1 MKSFLEKINKKL
13 NAQGGF
19 LKAVSVL
26 VGGTAF
32 AQGIA
37 ILALPILTRLYT
49 PEEFALFAIY
59 TSLLLTL
66 SVASCLRFEIAV
78 PIAESDNEAI
88 HLVLLA
94 VLSNF
99 VISLLLGFI
108 IWVFHTEFILLLK
121 QPDFTNL
128 IWLVPVGVFF
138 AGLYSTFQYWATRKK
153 QFSIIA
159 KSRMVQSIS
168 GVSVQLI
175 MGVIGFAALGLVVGQ
190 IIKVSAGIWQLVINF
205 LHEASR
211 VIRTTTF
218 HQLKQVFK
226 KNNQFP
232 KYSALEALANSA
244 AIQLPII
251 IIAAFSLDAEA
262 GFLIL
267 AMQIMAIP
275 LGFVG
280 GAISQV
286 YLAHAPEKYHNG
298 QLKEY
303 TYQCIFQLIKVGVVP
318 LILLCTLAPLVV
330 PYIFGAVWQRTGEM
344 MLWML
349 PWFIMQFIVSPISM
363 SLHVTEHQ
371 RIALLLQ
378 VAGFIIRVGGLLIF
392 SLYSSKYIFEYYALS
407 GFVFYF
413 IYFIVVYIILNLSHL
428 NFDYAKTKI
437 KDL

>member
-49 PEEFALFAIY
+49 PEEFALFGIY

-66 SVASCLRFEIAV
+66 SVASCLRFEIAI
-78 PIAESDNEAI
+78 PIAESDSEAI
-88 HLVLLA
+88 HLVFLA

-99 VISLLLGFI
+99 VISLLLSLI
-108 IWVFHTEFILLLK
+108 IWVFHSEIILLLK
-121 QPDFTNL
+121 QPDFTSL

-138 AGLYSTFQYWATRKK
+138 VGLYSAVQYWATRKK
-153 QFSIIA
+153 QFPIIA

-168 GVSVQLI
+168 GVSVQLV
-175 MGVIGFAALGLVVGQ
+175 MGAIGFSALGLVVGQ
-190 IIKVSAGIWQLVINF
+190 IIKVSAGVWQLVINF

-226 KNNQFP
+226 KNKQFP
-232 KYSALEALANSA
+232 KYSALEALANST
-244 AIQLPII
+244 AIQLPIV
-251 IIAAFSLDAEA
+251 IIATISLDAEA
-262 GFLIL
+262 GFLML

-275 LGFVG
+275 ISFI
-280 GAISQV
+280 GAAVSQV
-286 YLAHAPEKYHNG
+286 YLAHAPEKYSRG
-298 QLKEY
+298 ELTQY
-303 TYQCIFQLIKVGVVP
+303 TYECILQLIKVGIIP
-318 LILLCTLAPLVV
+318 LSIICFLAPTIV
-330 PYIFGAVWQRTGEM
+330 PFIFGEVWQRTGEM

-349 PWFIMQFIVSPISM
+349 PWFIMQFLVSPISM
-363 SLHVTEHQ
+363 SLHITGYQKV
-371 RIALLLQ
+371 ALILQ
-378 VAGFIIRVGGLLIF
+378 IFGLIIRVGGLYIF
-392 SLYSSKYIFEYYALS
+392 SIFMASCMFEYYALS
-407 GFVFYF
+407 GFIFYS
-413 IYFIVVYIILNLSHL
+413 IYLFIVFLVVKGSDKE
-428 NFDYAKTKI
+428 FKRVDV
-437 KDL
+437 

>member
-1 MKSFLEKINKKL
+1 MKSFLDKINAKL

-19 LKAVSVL
+19 LKAVSIL

-49 PEEFALFAIY
+49 PEEFSLFAIY

-66 SVASCLRFEIAV
+66 SVASCLRFEIAI
-78 PIAESDNEAI
+78 PIPEDDNEAI

-94 VLSNF
+94 LLSNSIISILIGL
-99 VISLLLGFI
+99 VIWIFHSDI
-108 IWVFHTEFILLLK
+108 IFLLK
-121 QPDFTNL
+121 QPDFSDL

-138 AGLYSTFQYWATRKK
+138 IGLYSTVQYWATRKK
-153 QFSIIA
+153 QFPIIA

-168 GVSVQLI
+168 GVSVQLA
-175 MGVIGFAALGLVVGQ
+175 MGVIGFAALGLIVGQ
-190 IIKVSAGIWQLVINF
+190 IIKVSAGIWQLVVNF
-205 LHEASR
+205 LHDASR

-262 GFLIL
+262 GFLML

-275 LGFVG
+275 LSFVG
-280 GAISQV
+280 GAIAQV
-286 YLAHAPEKYHNG
+286 YLAHAPENYSTGK
-298 QLKEY
+298 LREY
-303 TYQCIFQLIKVGVVP
+303 THQCIFQLLKIGVIP
-318 LILLCTLAPLVV
+318 LFIICFLAPSIV
-330 PYIFGAVWQRTGEM
+330 PIVFGDAWGRTGEM
-344 MLWML
+344 MLWMF
-349 PWFIMQFIVSPISM
+349 PWIFAQFIVSPISM
-363 SLHVTEHQ
+363 ALHIISYQ
-371 RIALLLQ
+371 KIALFLQ
-378 VAGFIIRVGGLLIF
+378 ILGLIIRVLGLWLCG
-392 SLYSSKYIFEYYALS
+392 LYLVDYIFEFYALS
-407 GFVFYF
+407 GFIFYL
-413 IYFIVVYIILNLSHL
+413 IYFLVVFLSL
-428 NFDYAKTKI
+428 KGK
-437 KDL
+437 

>member
-1 MKSFLEKINKKL
+1 MKSLLDKVNAKL

-19 LKAVSVL
+19 FKAVSVL

-49 PEEFALFAIY
+49 PEEFSLYAIY
-59 TSLLLTL
+59 ASLLLTL
-66 SVASCLRFEIAV
+66 STASCLRFEIAI
-78 PIAESDNEAI
+78 PIPEDDSEAI

-94 VLSNF
+94 VLSNL
-99 VISLLLGFI
+99 VISLLIGLI
-108 IWVFHTEFILLLK
+108 IWVFYPEIILLLK
-121 QPDFTNL
+121 QPNFTSL

-138 AGLYSTFQYWATRKK
+138 AGLYNTFQYWATRKK
-153 QFSIIA
+153 QFPIIA

-168 GVSVQLI
+168 GVSVQLAMGI
-175 MGVIGFAALGLVVGQ
+175 MGGAALGLTVGQ
-190 IIKVSAGIWQLVINF
+190 IVKFSAGIWQLVVNF
-205 LHEASR
+205 LHDASM

-262 GFLIL
+262 GFLML

-275 LGFVG
+275 LSFVG
-280 GAISQV
+280 GAIAQV
-286 YLAHAPEKYHNG
+286 YLAHAPENYSTGK
-298 QLKEY
+298 LREY
-303 TYQCIFQLIKVGVVP
+303 THQCIFQLLKIGVTP
-318 LILLCTLAPLVV
+318 LLIVCLLAPSIV
-330 PYIFGAVWQRTGEM
+330 PFVFGEAWQRTGEM

-349 PWFIMQFIVSPISM
+349 PWFIMQFIVSPVSM
-363 SLHVTEHQ
+363 SLHITNNH

-378 VAGFIIRVGGLLIF
+378 IIGIFIRVGGLWLLSIF
-392 SLYSSKYIFEYYALS
+392 VNNFMFEYYALS
-407 GFVFYF
+407 GFIFYSL
-413 IYFIVVYIILNLSHL
+413 YLYIVLLIVKDSGKESKSL
-428 NFDYAKTKI
+428 KI
-437 KDL
+437 

>member
-1 MKSFLEKINKKL
+1 MKSLLDKVNAKL

-32 AQGIA
+32 AQGLA

-49 PEEFALFAIY
+49 PEEFALFGIY

-66 SVASCLRFEIAV
+66 SVASCLRFEIAI
-78 PIAESDNEAI
+78 PIAESDSEAI
-88 HLVLLA
+88 HLVFLA

-99 VISLLLGFI
+99 VISLLLGLI
-108 IWVFHTEFILLLK
+108 IWVFHSEIILLLK
-121 QPDFTNL
+121 QPDFTSL

-138 AGLYSTFQYWATRKK
+138 VGLYSTVQYWATRKK
-153 QFSIIA
+153 QFPIIA

-168 GVSVQLI
+168 GVSVQLV
-175 MGVIGFAALGLVVGQ
+175 MGALGFSALGLIVGQ
-190 IIKVSAGIWQLVINF
+190 IIKVSAGVWQLVINF

-211 VIRTTTF
+211 AIQTTTF

-280 GAISQV
+280 GAIAQV
-286 YLAHAPEKYHNG
+286 YLAHAPEKYSKG
-298 QLKEY
+298 ELSQY
-303 TYQCIFQLIKVGVVP
+303 TYKCIFQLIKLGIIP
-318 LILLCTLAPLVV
+318 IFIICFLAPSLVPIV
-330 PYIFGAVWQRTGEM
+330 FGSAWGRTGEM
-344 MLWML
+344 MFWMF
-349 PWFIMQFIVSPISM
+349 PWIIVQFIVSPISFV
-363 SLHVTEHQ
+363 LHILGYQ
-371 RIALLLQ
+371 KIALLLQ
-378 VAGFIIRVGGLLIF
+378 VFGLIIRVLGLWICGFYLVDYMF
-392 SLYSSKYIFEYYALS
+392 LYYVLS
-407 GFVFYF
+407 GFVFYL
-413 IYFIVVYIILNLSHL
+413 IYLFVVIFLIN
-428 NFDYAKTKI
+428 
-437 KDL
+437 KDEANVS

>member
-1 MKSFLEKINKKL
+1 MKSLLDKINDKL

-26 VGGTAF
+26 VGGTVF

-49 PEEFALFAIY
+49 PEEFSLFAIY

-66 SVASCLRFEIAV
+66 SVASCLRFEIAI
-78 PIAESDNEAI
+78 PIPESDNEAI

-94 VLSNF
+94 LLSNSIISILIGL
-99 VISLLLGFI
+99 VIWIFHSDI
-108 IWVFHTEFILLLK
+108 IFLLK
-121 QPDFTNL
+121 QPDFSDL
-128 IWLVPVGVFF
+128 IWLVPIGVFF
-138 AGLYSTFQYWATRKK
+138 SGLYSTFQYWATRKK
-153 QFSIIA
+153 QFPIIA

-168 GVSVQLI
+168 GVSVQLA
-175 MGVIGFAALGLVVGQ
+175 MGVIGFAALGLIVGQ
-190 IIKVSAGIWQLVINF
+190 IIKVSAGIWQLVVNF
-205 LHEASR
+205 LHDVSR

-262 GFLIL
+262 GFLML

-275 LGFVG
+275 LSFVG
-280 GAISQV
+280 GAIAQV
-286 YLAHAPEKYHNG
+286 YLAHAPENYSTGK
-298 QLKEY
+298 LREY
-303 TYQCIFQLIKVGVVP
+303 THQCIFQLLKIGVIP
-318 LILLCTLAPLVV
+318 LFIICLLAPSLV
-330 PYIFGAVWQRTGEM
+330 PFIFGEAWQRTGEM

-349 PWFIMQFIVSPISM
+349 PWFIMQFLVSPISM
-363 SLHVTEHQ
+363 SLHITGHQ
-371 RIALLLQ
+371 KIALLLQ
-378 VAGFIIRVGGLLIF
+378 IFGLIVRVGGLYLCCVF
-392 SLYSSKYIFEYYALS
+392 MSNYIFKYYALS
-407 GFVFYF
+407 GFVFYSL
-413 IYFIVVYIILNLSHL
+413 YLFIVCMVIRGSDKE
-428 NFDYAKTKI
+428 FKRVKV
-437 KDL
+437 